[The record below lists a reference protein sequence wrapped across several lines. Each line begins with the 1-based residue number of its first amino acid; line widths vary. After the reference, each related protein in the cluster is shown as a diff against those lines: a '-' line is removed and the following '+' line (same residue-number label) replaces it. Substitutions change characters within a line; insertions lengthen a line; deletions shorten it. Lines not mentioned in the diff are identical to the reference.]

1 MDKITRNDLLSLEK
15 YAEVREKF
23 REKVMAHKNNRQLHI
38 GSNAMLY
45 FENALTMHY
54 QIQEMLRVERIFEA
68 EGIKEEL
75 NAYNPLIPDGRNW
88 KATFMLEFDE
98 PEERKVQ
105 LSKMIGIESKVWMK
119 IDDFEK
125 IIPVADEDL
134 ERDTEDKTSSVHFL
148 RFELGSEMIDSLK
161 QGAVLSAGIDHDAYH
176 HTIDAVPDNIK
187 LSLLDDLD

>member
-1 MDKITRNDLLSLEK
+1 MNKITRNGLLSLEK

-23 REKVMAHKNNRQLHI
+23 REEVMAHKKNRQLHI
-38 GSNAMLY
+38 GPNATLY
-45 FENALTMHY
+45 FENVLTMHY

-75 NAYNPLIPDGRNW
+75 NTYNPLIPDGRNW

-134 ERDTEDKTSSVHFL
+134 ERNTEDKTSSVHFL
-148 RFELGSEMIDSLK
+148 RFELGSGMIDSLK
-161 QGAVLSAGIDHDAYH
+161 QGAVLSAGIDHDAYQ
-176 HTIDAVPDNIK
+176 HTVDAVPDNIK